1 MKRFKPST
9 LILAV
14 VLLMLITA
22 AGLFSYFYTHTDI
35 PKLYF
40 EGDISDMQQKTDVR
54 NISVRYTDGDFSF
67 AGFAELKVQGTSS
80 LEYDKKNYTIKLFED
95 SEHDHKMKVDLGWG
109 AQNKYCLKAN
119 WIDHTHSR
127 NIVSAKLASQVQ
139 ARYNV
144 LTDAPKN
151 GLVDG
156 FPVEIYSNG
165 HFLGLYTFN
174 IPKDAWQ
181 FGMDSKDPNHI
192 VISAE
197 GWEPTNLFLEEPN
210 FSDWEV
216 EVGEDNDETLS
227 KMKALF
233 DFVINSSDEEFVA
246 DFEEHLDLDS
256 TLNYYILC
264 DFAFLGDNIAK
275 NMLLATYDG
284 VKWYPSLY
292 DMDVSWGTDL
302 VGKGLLNY
310 EEKMVTLNRNLLF
323 ARLEQHFAPQLAQRY
338 WELRGSILAKE
349 HVMAEFH
356 AFRAQIPALTFL
368 KEAIKWDEGLIRST
382 DSLPGY
388 NYDQIERYLDVVIP
402 KLDAKYNAFA
412 AAE

>member
-1 MKRFKPST
+1 MKRFKTGT

-14 VLLMLITA
+14 LLLMLIAA

-40 EGDISDMQQKTDVR
+40 EGDITDMQQKSDVR
-54 NISVRYTDGDFSF
+54 SISVRYTDGDSSF
-67 AGFAELKVQGTSS
+67 TGYAELKVQGSSS
-80 LEYDKKNYTIKLFED
+80 LAYDKKNYTIKLFQD
-95 SEHDHKMKVDLGWG
+95 AEHNEKMKVDLGWG

-119 WIDHTHSR
+119 WIDHTQSR
-127 NIVSAKLASQVQ
+127 NVVSAKLASQVQ

-144 LTDAPKN
+144 LTDAPRN

-174 IPKDAWQ
+174 IPKDTWQ
-181 FGMDSKDPNHI
+181 FGMDSKNPNHI
-192 VISAE
+192 VISSE
-197 GWEPTNLFLEEPN
+197 GWNPANLFLEEPN

-216 EVGEDNDETLS
+216 EVGEANDETLS
-227 KMKALF
+227 KMKVLF
-233 DFVINSSDEEFVA
+233 DFVTNSSDEEFVA
-246 DFEEHLDLDS
+246 NFEDHLDLDA

-264 DFAFLGDNIAK
+264 DFAYLRDNIGK

-292 DMDVSWGTDL
+292 DMDVSWGTNLIGKDL
-302 VGKGLLNY
+302 YDY
-310 EEKMVTLNRNLLF
+310 EEERVNLSRSLLF
-323 ARLEQHFAPQLAQRY
+323 SRLEQHFAPQLAQRY
-338 WELRGSILAKE
+338 RELRGSILTKE
-349 HVMAEFH
+349 HIMGEFN

-368 KEAIKWDEGLIRST
+368 KEAVKWDVGPIRNIN
-382 DSLPGY
+382 SLPGY
-388 NYDQIERYLDVVIP
+388 NYDQIEDYLDVIIP
-402 KLDAKYNAFA
+402 KLDAKYEAL